1 MSVAVALCGAS
12 SMARAGDG
20 ELIDTV
26 ATTRPRAELSA
37 YLVKAAEAAAQKR
50 SFAKDRDLAAAA
62 GRKGGES
69 SRGGGRTRGPLED

>member
-1 MSVAVALCGAS
+1 MRRQLAAMSVAVALCGAS

-37 YLVKAAEAAAQKR
+37 
-50 SFAKDRDLAAAA
+50 
-62 GRKGGES
+62 
-69 SRGGGRTRGPLED
+69 